1 LEHTDTYTTM
11 ANPLAMKEEDLK
23 LLLAAKVHI
32 GTKNVDPQMERYV
45 WKRGADG
52 VHIINLGKTWEKLML
67 AARVIVAVENP
78 EDVIAV
84 SARAYGQRAVLKFA
98 QYTGCNYIG
107 GRYTP
112 GTFTN
117 QIQKRFLEPRLLIV
131 ADPNADHQPIKEAS
145 YVNIPTIAF
154 VDTDN
159 STRNVDI
166 AIPCNNKA
174 KHAVALMFWLLARE
188 VRRLR
193 STLSRQEKWDVMVD
207 LFMYRDPEETEKV
220 QAQAAEEHAAGDHH
234 YDEEIAFPEHQ
245 EKTTEWGAAEAP
257 VDPTYVAPEP
267 QWESPAEWQAA
278 PVASGWD
285 AQP

>member
-1 LEHTDTYTTM
+1 M

-23 LLLAAKVHI
+23 LLLAAKVHV
-32 GTKNVDPQMERYV
+32 GTKNIDPQMERYV

-193 STLSRQEKWDVMVD
+193 GTLSRQEKWDVMVD
-207 LFMYRDPEETEKV
+207 LFMYRDPEEAEKA
-220 QAQAAEEHAAGDHH
+220 QAQAAEDHQPAEHA
-234 YDEEIAFPEHQ
+234 YEDENAPFPEQ
-245 EKTTEWGAAEAP
+245 EKTAEWGAAEPAAEP
-257 VDPTYVAPEP
+257 AFVSAPEQ
-267 QWESPAEWQAA
+267 QWDNAPEWQNA
-278 PVASGWD
+278 PAPSGWE
-285 AQP
+285 A